1 MDEACKTNFWKI
13 HNLGQKE
20 MGEMEGIEETK
31 KAVIVKFVESLIL
44 PSIMP
49 YVTFIN
55 HYINALFYLC

>member
-1 MDEACKTNFWKI
+1 
-13 HNLGQKE
+13 